1 MSLIMTALFYS
12 HSLAFHATAR
22 KCFLDVILRMFT
34 RRLFATLDP
43 ALRRVHLPSGREA
56 ILSDTVGFISDLP
69 HQLVNAFK
77 VSLLAGAH
85 NDHAGWTHIAFVH
98 YA

>member
-1 MSLIMTALFYS
+1 M
-12 HSLAFHATAR
+12 
-22 KCFLDVILRMFT
+22 CEC
-34 RRLFATLDP
+34 RLFATLDP

-77 VSLLAGAH
+77 VSVSHLCGNGVEALSCGVM
-85 NDHAGWTHIAFVH
+85 HATEYKSKV
-98 YA
+98 YKS